1 MDRLTIRKRNI
12 VRIIGAGD
20 DNQDSGELLR
30 RCIKKLADYEDS
42 GISPELLATIPSIVD
57 DTEKLLEAP
66 VRRRDIEDVRKTLRY
81 LADSFER

>member
-42 GISPELLATIPSIVD
+42 GNHPRA
-57 DTEKLLEAP
+57 
-66 VRRRDIEDVRKTLRY
+66 
-81 LADSFER
+81 ERQMECGNRHL